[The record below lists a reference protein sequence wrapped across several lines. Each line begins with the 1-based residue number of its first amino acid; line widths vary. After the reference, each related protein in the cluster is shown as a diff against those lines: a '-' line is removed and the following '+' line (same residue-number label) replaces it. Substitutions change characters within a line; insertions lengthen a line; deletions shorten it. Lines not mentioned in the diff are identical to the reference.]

1 MREKKFKMALAS
13 ISILAVILL
22 TACPQTGRKSQAA
35 DHETG
40 SLIYERR
47 CAYCHG
53 SRGEM
58 VAGPRSLQES
68 SMTLDEIHRIVV
80 QGEGTMPGFGEE
92 LTDEEL
98 EAVSYFVLEFQD

>member
-1 MREKKFKMALAS
+1 MSEKELKVFLAS
-13 ISILAVILL
+13 IGILAVILL
-22 TACPQTGRKSQAA
+22 TACPQATKKNQVA
-35 DHETG
+35 DYETG
-40 SLIYERR
+40 SLVYERR

-68 SMTLDEIHRIVV
+68 SMTLDEIHEIVI

-92 LTDEEL
+92 LTNEEL
-98 EAVSYFVLEFQD
+98 EAVSYYVLDFQD